1 MLAAERNN
9 MQEIF
14 NNLKF
19 RAFSYEDD
27 AEGVADMH
35 CCAEVLEGSWF
46 DRSETARM
54 HSKVVVRSPGSSWVL
69 AYGTVIFAHVDL
81 VKAAD
86 NNGIV
91 IAWRIH
97 ENYRF
102 PQIVRLML
110 EGLSEQARKRECSG
124 LLIFADNDKVAEEM
138 SMIGMQPDREYSYA
152 DTSAV
157 ESGRILRHERV
168 VLHTDDIIGMN
179 LQPFL
184 GSPLPP
190 SYIVQRAFMGSDY
203 GVFRHT
209 KPDTFEI
216 YHQDNT
222 YLACHDGREWH
233 VFRCGNFK
241 GEKEIITSVLKTVA
255 SLKPGRIMLSDRALE
270 VAELIPLNDGVY
282 HDYYCAL

>member
-1 MLAAERNN
+1 MFSTEHNN

-14 NNLKF
+14 NSLKF
-19 RAFSYEDD
+19 RAFSYEEDP
-27 AEGVADMH
+27 EGVADMH
-35 CCAEVLEGSWF
+35 CCNEVLEGSWF
-46 DRSETARM
+46 DKSETCKM

-69 AYGTVIFAHVDL
+69 AYDKVIFAHADL

-86 NNGIV
+86 KTGIV

-97 ENYRF
+97 ENYRH

-124 LLIFADNDKVAEEM
+124 LLIYADIGKIEEELAM
-138 SMIGMQPDREYSYA
+138 VGMQPDREYRYA
-152 DTSAV
+152 DTAAV
-157 ESGRILRHERV
+157 DKGRILRSQRV
-168 VLHTDDIIGMN
+168 VLHTDEIAGLN
-179 LQPFL
+179 LLPFL

-190 SYIVQRAFMGSDY
+190 PYIIQRAFMGSDY

-216 YHQDNT
+216 FHQENT
-222 YLACHDGREWH
+222 YLASHDGREWH
-233 VFRCGNFK
+233 VFRQGDFK
-241 GEKEIITSVLKTVA
+241 GEKEIIPSVLKTVA
-255 SLKPGRIMLSDRALE
+255 SLKPGRIMLSDRAFE
-270 VAELIPLNDGVY
+270 AAELIPLNDGVY

>member
-1 MLAAERNN
+1 

-14 NNLKF
+14 NSLKF
-19 RAFSYEDD
+19 RSFSYEED

-35 CCAEVLEGSWF
+35 CCTEVLEGSWF
-46 DRSETARM
+46 DRSDTCRM
-54 HSKVVVRSPGSSWVL
+54 HSKVVVRCPGSSWVL
-69 AYGTVIFAHVDL
+69 SYNTVIFAHVDMI
-81 VKAAD
+81 KNAD
-86 NNGIV
+86 NTAIAF
-91 IAWRIH
+91 AWRIH

-124 LLIFADNDKVAEEM
+124 ILIFADNSKVEEELA
-138 SMIGMQPDREYSYA
+138 MIGMMPDRAYRYA
-152 DTSAV
+152 DVAGA
-157 ESGRILRHERV
+157 EHGRILRSQRV
-168 VLHTDDIIGMN
+168 VLHPDDIAGLN

-190 SYIVQRAFMGSDY
+190 VYIIQKAFMGADY
-203 GVFRHT
+203 AVFRHC

-216 YHQDNT
+216 FHQDNI

-233 VFRCGNFK
+233 VFRQGDFK
-241 GEKEIITSVLKTVA
+241 GDKEIIPSVLKTVA
-255 SLKPGRIMLSDRALE
+255 AQKPGRIMLNDRALE
-270 VAELIPLNDGVY
+270 AAELIPLNDGVY

>member
-1 MLAAERNN
+1 M
-9 MQEIF
+9 MHEIF

-19 RAFSYEDD
+19 RPFSYEED

-46 DRSETARM
+46 DRSETSRM
-54 HSKVVVRSPGSSWVL
+54 HSKVVVRCPGSSWVL
-69 AYGTVIFAHVDL
+69 SYSTVIFAHVDL
-81 VKAAD
+81 IKTID
-86 NNGIV
+86 NTAIA

-102 PQIVRLML
+102 PQVVRLL
-110 EGLSEQARKRECSG
+110 LDGLSEQARKRECSG
-124 LLIFADNDKVAEEM
+124 ILIFADNIKVEEELA
-138 SMIGMQPDREYSYA
+138 MIGMQPDRTYHYA
-152 DTSAV
+152 DITGV
-157 ESGRILRHERV
+157 ETGRMLRSQRV
-168 VLHTDDIIGMN
+168 VLHPDDINALN

-190 SYIVQRAFMGSDY
+190 NYIVQKAFMGADY
-203 GVFRHT
+203 GVFRHC

-216 YHQDNT
+216 FHQDNT

-233 VFRCGNFK
+233 IFRQGDFK
-241 GEKEIITSVLKTVA
+241 GEKEIIPSVLKTA
-255 SLKPGRIMLSDRALE
+255 AAQKPGRIMLSDRALE
-270 VAELIPLNDGVY
+270 AAELIPLNDGVY

>member
-1 MLAAERNN
+1 

-14 NNLKF
+14 NSLKF
-19 RAFSYEDD
+19 RSFPYEED

-46 DRSETARM
+46 DRAETSRM
-54 HSKVVVRSPGSSWVL
+54 HSKVVVRCPGSSWVL
-69 AYGTVIFAHVDL
+69 SYSTVIFAHVDL
-81 VKAAD
+81 VKTID
-86 NNGIV
+86 NTAIA

-102 PQIVRLML
+102 PQVVRLLL

-124 LLIFADNDKVAEEM
+124 ILIFADNIKVEEELA
-138 SMIGMQPDREYSYA
+138 MIGMQPDRSYHYT
-152 DTSAV
+152 DVSGV
-157 ESGRILRHERV
+157 EAGRILRSQRV
-168 VLHTDDIIGMN
+168 VLHPDEISALN

-190 SYIVQRAFMGSDY
+190 NYIVQKAFMGADY
-203 GVFRHT
+203 GVFRHC

-216 YHQDNT
+216 FHQDNT

-233 VFRCGNFK
+233 IFRQGNFK
-241 GEKEIITSVLKTVA
+241 GDKEIIPSVLKTA
-255 SLKPGRIMLSDRALE
+255 AAQKPGRIMLSDRALE
-270 VAELIPLNDGVY
+270 ATELIPLNDGVY